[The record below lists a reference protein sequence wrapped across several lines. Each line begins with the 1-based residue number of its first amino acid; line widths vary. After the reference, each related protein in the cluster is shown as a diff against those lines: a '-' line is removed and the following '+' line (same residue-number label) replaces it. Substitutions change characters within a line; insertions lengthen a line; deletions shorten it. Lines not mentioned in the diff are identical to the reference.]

1 MLLSPRYEGPPI
13 ISIVG
18 EPDDQLAP
26 VVRQRRRFEA
36 MLASIDEGEWSS
48 QSRCE
53 GWTVQDVVAH
63 LIGVNDFWAASVRAG
78 LAGEPTQMLR
88 GFDPAATPPLLVEP
102 MRALAPREVFD
113 RFVASNDAFLDAI
126 GELDDRGWAMLAEC
140 PVGHVPIRLLAHH
153 ALWDCWVHER
163 DVALPL
169 ERTAPAVPDEVGS
182 SLRYVAALG
191 PAFAISAGRKI
202 AELVAV
208 DVSDPTLSLV
218 LDVGESVAVREGAA
232 PPGAPCL
239 RGDGVMLLEALS
251 LRVPLPASTPPEW
264 VELLRGLAMV
274 FDVEL

>member
-1 MLLSPRYEGPPI
+1 LVSPRYEGPPI
-13 ISIVG
+13 IAIAG
-18 EPDDQLAP
+18 EPDDQLVP

-36 MLASIDEGEWSS
+36 LLASLDDAAWSS
-48 QSRCE
+48 QSRCD

-78 LAGEPTQMLR
+78 LAGEPTQILA
-88 GFDPAATPPLLVEP
+88 GFDPAATPPLMVAP
-102 MRALAPREVFD
+102 MRALAPRDVLE
-113 RFVASNDAFLDAI
+113 RFVASNDAFLGAI
-126 GELDDRGWAMLAEC
+126 EALDDREWTMLAEC

-169 ERTAPAVPDEVGS
+169 ERTAPAEPDEVGS

-191 PAFAISAGRKI
+191 PAFAISSGETI
-202 AELVAV
+202 AEVVTV
-208 DVSDPTLSLV
+208 DVSDPILSLV
-218 LDVGESVAVREGAA
+218 LDIGDSVVVRDGVA
-232 PPGAPCL
+232 PPGVPCL
-239 RGDGVMLLEALS
+239 RGDGVLLLEALS
-251 LRVPLPASTPPEW
+251 LRVPLPMSTPPEW